1 MDILSVVS
9 ITDPS
14 EEMLQVKPRPTLH
27 NRQFASI
34 DDVEHYLP
42 RFNSILVCIEF
53 VLDLVS
59 PGKQN
64 IAAFVCQYVEPFI
77 QLHAVATHDNSI
89 K

>member
-1 MDILSVVS
+1 MDVLSVVG

-14 EEMLQVKPRPTLH
+14 EEMLQVEPRTTLH
-27 NRQFASI
+27 NRQFAPI
-34 DDVEHYLP
+34 DDVEYYFP
-42 RFNSILVCIEF
+42 RLNSILVCIEF
-53 VLDLVS
+53 VLNLVS

-64 IAAFVCQYVEPFI
+64 IATFVCQYVEPFI